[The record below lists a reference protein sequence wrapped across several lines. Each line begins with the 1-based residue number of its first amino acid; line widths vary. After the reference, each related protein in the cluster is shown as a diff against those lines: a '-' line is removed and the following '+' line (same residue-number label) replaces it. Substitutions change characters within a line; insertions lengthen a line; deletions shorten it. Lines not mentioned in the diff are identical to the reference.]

1 MGSIRWPWRGHCV
14 KVAVLNRSK
23 EVRSTKQII
32 SCVII
37 FVAGFLTGVFFA
49 AWKLDSKST
58 ASVVKTAPPVEQ
70 TGSDEIQNRIAGI
83 ERMLKQNPQNLEAL
97 IQLGNDYFDTGNH
110 QQAVEAY
117 QKALVIDPRN
127 PDVMTDMGISY
138 RRLKKPEQSAE
149 TFRKALEIDPNH
161 VIALFNLGIVLRD
174 DLKDYPGAIE
184 AWESFIQKAG
194 DSPHAV
200 MVRPWLKAL
209 KEQTSGTAKTGDG
222 K

>member
-1 MGSIRWPWRGHCV
+1 
-14 KVAVLNRSK
+14 VAN
-23 EVRSTKQII
+23 TKQII

-37 FVAGFLTGVFFA
+37 FATGFLAGVFFA
-49 AWKLDSKST
+49 AWKLDSKVTVPT
-58 ASVVKTAPPVEQ
+58 AKTAPAVEQ
-70 TGSDEIQNRIAGI
+70 KGPDDIQNRIAGI
-83 ERMLKQNPQNLEAL
+83 ERMLTQNPQNLEAL

-117 QKALVIDPRN
+117 QKALGIDPRN

-161 VIALFNLGIVLRD
+161 AIALFNLGIVLRD
-174 DLKDYPGAIE
+174 DIKDSPGAIE
-184 AWESFIQKAG
+184 SWELFIQKAG

-209 KEQTSGTAKTGDG
+209 KEQTSGG